1 MPQPR
6 QNVQATTRSATNQ
19 CQYERL
25 EQEDEVE
32 IMVTRDERQP
42 LLNSSGY
49 MRYNWQPTSGSLPH
63 QPESFYPSLSIGAD
77 SGFGDGSGARNSII
91 GSKVFF
97 AIKYIMLYVP
107 YAYVILCIFFFC
119 TESKLQNVVL
129 IGRRSTAVRCETGKE
144 TNNQYANNDAH
155 SQRQYWHWNTRNAKY
170 DLLKRC
176 SHTYLLIS
184 LTLAYTRF
192 LLEQMRLCIRA
203 CTWAFLL
210 CPFLRFFV
218 HIACTY

>member
-107 YAYVILCIFFFC
+107 YAYVILCIFFFV
-119 TESKLQNVVL
+119 QNRNYKMLSSSEDDLPPYDVKPGKRRTTNMQTMMHIL
-129 IGRRSTAVRCETGKE
+129 KGNIGTGILAMPSTI
-144 TNNQYANNDAH
+144 Y
-155 SQRQYWHWNTRNAKY
+155 
-170 DLLKRC
+170 
-176 SHTYLLIS
+176 
-184 LTLAYTRF
+184 
-192 LLEQMRLCIRA
+192 
-203 CTWAFLL
+203 
-210 CPFLRFFV
+210 
-218 HIACTY
+218 